1 MGLLP
6 AKKKLK
12 KSYDIDSYYLNLA
25 STITN
30 RKNVTVQKHNEILE
44 KRICEDNANFLNPR
58 ELEISVYNPIN
69 NQQLDTK
76 LINNFL
82 KMQDFTNKNW
92 YNEYKINKYGKGAY
106 FIFANNSKLN
116 FITIDFYNDQ
126 CDELGN
132 LVSCTFDYDPYI
144 KNDQSIFITEKLE
157 IDYVTKQV
165 KVIRK
170 LKTRLYSTI
179 IDLYIDDKKW
189 NNYTTLQR
197 EEILSIDF
205 IPVEIIPN
213 NPNFEPSAR
222 YGKQFAGILDIIA
235 EKIMLY
241 PLLNSGKFTINTNDV
256 TGVVDQEISK
266 MLASFIEND
275 LLLVE
280 GDPDSNFQPVDYI
293 AGNFK
298 GEQLTKIYDW
308 LLTNYY
314 KINRHHVPAIAK
326 GAQQTQAEVAGVN
339 IQTNASY
346 EQMIYIRKIKLTEF
360 IIKLIK
366 YDNAILNSRTF
377 NIKNID
383 ELIVDVHLPVN
394 ATLNRQLNN
403 NETIIDMPNEEGERE

>member
-1 MGLLP
+1 M
-6 AKKKLK
+6 
-12 KSYDIDSYYLNLA
+12 
-25 STITN
+25 
-30 RKNVTVQKHNEILE
+30 
-44 KRICEDNANFLNPR
+44 
-58 ELEISVYNPIN
+58 
-69 NQQLDTK
+69 
-76 LINNFL
+76 
-82 KMQDFTNKNW
+82 
-92 YNEYKINKYGKGAY
+92 
-106 FIFANNSKLN
+106 
-116 FITIDFYNDQ
+116 
-126 CDELGN
+126 GN

-144 KNDQSIFITEKLE
+144 KNDQSVFITEKLE

-170 LKTRLYSTI
+170 LKTQLYSTI
-179 IDLYIDDKKW
+179 TDLYIDDAKW

-197 EEILSIDF
+197 EEILPLNF
-205 IPVEIIPN
+205 IPIEIIPN

-222 YGKQFAGILDIIA
+222 YGKQFASILDIIA
-235 EKIMLY
+235 EKIMLD
-241 PLLNSGKFTINTNDV
+241 PLLNSSKFTINTNGV

-346 EQMIYIRKIKLTEF
+346 EQMIYIREIKLTEF

-383 ELIVDVHLPVN
+383 ELIVDIKLPVN
-394 ATLNRQLNN
+394 AILNR
-403 NETIIDMPNEEGERE
+403 

>member
-1 MGLLP
+1 
-6 AKKKLK
+6 
-12 KSYDIDSYYLNLA
+12 
-25 STITN
+25 
-30 RKNVTVQKHNEILE
+30 
-44 KRICEDNANFLNPR
+44 
-58 ELEISVYNPIN
+58 
-69 NQQLDTK
+69 
-76 LINNFL
+76 
-82 KMQDFTNKNW
+82 MQDFTNKNW
-92 YNEYKINKYGKGAY
+92 YNEYKINKNGKGAY

-126 CDELGN
+126 YDELGN
-132 LVSCTFDYDPYI
+132 LVSCTFDYDPYL
-144 KNDQSIFITEKLE
+144 KNDQSVFITEKLE
-157 IDYVTKQV
+157 INYVTKQV

-179 IDLYIDDKKW
+179 TDLYIDDTKW

-197 EEILSIDF
+197 EEILPLNF
-205 IPVEIIPN
+205 IPIEIIPN

-222 YGKQFAGILDIIA
+222 YGKQFASILDIIA
-235 EKIMLY
+235 EKIMLD
-241 PLLNSGKFTINTNDV
+241 PLLNSGKFTINTNGV

-280 GDPDSNFQPVDYI
+280 GNPDSNFQPVDYI

-346 EQMIYIRKIKLTEF
+346 EQMINIREIGSIHYFEVFNKLS
-360 IIKLIK
+360 
-366 YDNAILNSRTF
+366 N
-377 NIKNID
+377 
-383 ELIVDVHLPVN
+383 
-394 ATLNRQLNN
+394 
-403 NETIIDMPNEEGERE
+403 